1 MVDELRQDDGLP
13 GGTKVVPIVAA
24 VSPLGIIVQE
34 GSHRQNAI
42 LRNTAVAA
50 TPVTQLR
57 KTRLRTKLTKI
68 DHFISYHR
76 NIRVRISCQEKNARP
91 GEAAGF
97 VSRDPAGGTVDP
109 FQGLAESAE
118 HPLPP

>member
-42 LRNTAVAA
+42 LCATAVAA
-50 TPVTQLR
+50 IPVTQLH
-57 KTRLRTKLTKI
+57 KTRLRIKLTKF
-68 DHFISYHR
+68 D
-76 NIRVRISCQEKNARP
+76 QL
-91 GEAAGF
+91 
-97 VSRDPAGGTVDP
+97 VS
-109 FQGLAESAE
+109 
-118 HPLPP
+118 